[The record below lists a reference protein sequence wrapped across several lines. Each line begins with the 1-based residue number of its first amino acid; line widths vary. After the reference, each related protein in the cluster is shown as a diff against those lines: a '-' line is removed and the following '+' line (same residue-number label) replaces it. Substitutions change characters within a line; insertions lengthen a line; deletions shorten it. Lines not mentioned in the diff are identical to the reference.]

1 MQLSRWNRAA
11 GLLVVILSLVDPR
24 AAAAQAGRDTVYL
37 LNPNLRIGFDASHG
51 RLVELTDGAS
61 GQRFV
66 TAEPVD
72 VWLLDLP
79 GGADAIGARDAGKFS
94 FAHRANDPRTLSLI
108 WSNFERAPALRVRID
123 VSLRGDSAIS
133 DWRIAFDSAPP
144 IENVRFP
151 RVAGIPPLGPG
162 EELAVPRWMGAVA
175 SDPRSLLAGED
186 GRARRLEWSYPGTMS
201 LQLIALYRRDGPG
214 LYAASD
220 DTLSYRK
227 AFALWG
233 DTSGLGYELIHPL
246 ENPDAGKADWI
257 MPYAAVLGTFH
268 GDWFSAAERY
278 RSWGEQQHW
287 ARESRLRNGLVPPWL
302 TDVGMWVWNRGR
314 SPGVIPP
321 ALALKDALGLPV
333 GVYWHWWHHGPYDTS
348 FPDYLPP
355 REGVDAFRSAVSD
368 AHAAGLHAMVY
379 MNQRLWCL
387 NTPSWTAENAVVAAV
402 KERDGKVREEV
413 YNIFDPKPCATMD
426 VTTPFWRAKYAGIAD
441 TVLTQY
447 GIDGIYMD
455 QAVQSL
461 VCWDPTHDHPLGGG
475 NYWMQGFRKLAAGIR
490 EKSGR
495 QRPVLLAGE
504 GAGEPWL
511 PELDL
516 MLTLQVS
523 QERYSDPNSGWD
535 PIPFFQA
542 VYHPYAVTYGN
553 YSSLVMPPYDE
564 LWPVETAPTEPLAL
578 LDQRFSNQ
586 FRLEQARAF
595 VWGLQPTIA
604 NFRPEQLRDRPD
616 ETAYMMRLARLRA
629 RTPEYFIHGTFLRAP
644 ELTVPNVEIDL
655 SRLSIYA
662 AQRGGPRSSR
672 KRYPAAIAGA
682 WRASDGRVAV
692 AVASIVAAPIEV
704 AFDFDPHVYGLTSG
718 TIERLDDGGRTSLGN
733 FKRNVAPITLKVPPG
748 GAVVIEFHSTQSRG
762 VPL

>member
-1 MQLSRWNRAA
+1 MRLGRCLSAAWWAGVVVSLADPAALAARAA
-11 GLLVVILSLVDPR
+11 S
-24 AAAAQAGRDTVYL
+24 DTVRIQ
-37 LNPNLRIGFDASHG
+37 NSSLRIGFDAQDG
-51 RLVELTDGAS
+51 RLVELTDLTS
-61 GQRFV
+61 GQRLV
-66 TAEPVD
+66 VAEPVEA
-72 VWLLDLP
+72 WLFELP
-79 GGADAIGARDAGKFS
+79 GGANAIGPREARRFS
-94 FAHRANDPRTLSLI
+94 ATPTPRDPHSLSLE
-108 WSNFERAPALRVRID
+108 WSNFERAPALRVRVD
-123 VSLRGDSAIS
+123 VMLRGDSALS

-144 IENVRFP
+144 IESVRFP
-151 RVAGIPPLGPG
+151 RLAGIPPLGPG

-175 SDPRSLLAGED
+175 TDPRSLLTGAD
-186 GRARRLEWSYPGTMS
+186 GKGRRLEWAYPGTMS
-201 LQLIALYRRDGPG
+201 LQLIALYQRGGPG

-227 AFALWG
+227 TFALWA
-233 DTSGLGYELIHPL
+233 DASGLGYELVHPL
-246 ENPDAGKADWI
+246 EDPDAGKASWT
-257 MPYAAVLGTFH
+257 MPYAAVLGTFS
-268 GDWFSAAERY
+268 GDWFNAAERY
-278 RSWGEQQHW
+278 RRWGEQQYW
-287 ARESRLRNGLVPPWL
+287 ARESRLRNGLVPAWL

-314 SPGVIPP
+314 SPGVLPP
-321 ALALKDALGLPV
+321 AIALKQELGLPV
-333 GVYWHWWHHGPYDTS
+333 AVFWHWWHHGPYDTS

-355 REGVDAFRSAVSD
+355 REGIDSFRSAVSD
-368 AHAAGLHAMVY
+368 AHAAGVNAMVY

-387 NTPSWTAENAVVAAV
+387 QTPSWTAENAAAAAV

-426 VTTPFWRAKYAGIAD
+426 VTTPFWRSKYGGIAD

-490 EKSGR
+490 AQSGR
-495 QRPVLLAGE
+495 DRRVLLAGE

-542 VYHPYAVTYGN
+542 VYHAYGVTYGN

-564 LWPVETAPTEPLAL
+564 LWPAETAPAEPLAL
-578 LDQRFSNQ
+578 LDRRFSQQ
-586 FRLEQARAF
+586 FRLEQARTF

-604 NFRPEQLRDRPD
+604 NFRPELLRDRPD
-616 ETAYMMRLARLRA
+616 ETAFMMRLARLRA
-629 RTPEYFIHGTFLRAP
+629 GMPEYFIHGTFLRAP
-644 ELTVPNVEIDL
+644 ELTVPAVQLDL

-662 AQRGGPRSSR
+662 AQRGGPRSSQ
-672 KRYPAAIAGA
+672 KTYPSAIAGA
-682 WRASDGRVAV
+682 WRAPNGRVAV
-692 AVASIVAAPIEV
+692 AVASIVADAIEI
-704 AFDFDPHVYGLTSG
+704 AFEFDPRAYGLTSG
-718 TIERLDDGGRTSLGN
+718 TIARIDDGGRTSLGSFN
-733 FKRNVAPITLKVPPG
+733 HNVAPITLKLPPG
-748 GAVVIEFHSTQSRG
+748 GAVVIEFHSTQS
-762 VPL
+762 

>member
-1 MQLSRWNRAA
+1 
-11 GLLVVILSLVDPR
+11 
-24 AAAAQAGRDTVYL
+24 
-37 LNPNLRIGFDASHG
+37 
-51 RLVELTDGAS
+51 
-61 GQRFV
+61 
-66 TAEPVD
+66 
-72 VWLLDLP
+72 
-79 GGADAIGARDAGKFS
+79 
-94 FAHRANDPRTLSLI
+94 
-108 WSNFERAPALRVRID
+108 
-123 VSLRGDSAIS
+123 
-133 DWRIAFDSAPP
+133 
-144 IENVRFP
+144 
-151 RVAGIPPLGPG
+151 
-162 EELAVPRWMGAVA
+162 
-175 SDPRSLLAGED
+175 
-186 GRARRLEWSYPGTMS
+186 
-201 LQLIALYRRDGPG
+201 
-214 LYAASD
+214 
-220 DTLSYRK
+220 
-227 AFALWG
+227 LWG
-233 DTSGLGYELIHPL
+233 DASGLGYELVHPL
-246 ENPDAGKADWI
+246 ENPDAAKANWT
-257 MPYAAVLGTFH
+257 MPYAAVLGTFR

-278 RSWGEQQHW
+278 RRWGVQQSW

-302 TDVGMWVWNRGR
+302 TEVGMWVWNRGR

-321 ALALKDALGLPV
+321 ATALKDALGLPV

-355 REGVDAFRSAVSD
+355 REGIDAFRSAVSN

-387 NTPSWTAENAVVAAV
+387 NTPSWTAENAAVAAV

-495 QRPVLLAGE
+495 DRPVLLAGE

-564 LWPVETAPTEPLAL
+564 LWPAATAPTEPLAL
-578 LDQRFSNQ
+578 LDHRFSQQ

-616 ETAYMMRLARLRA
+616 ETTYMMRLARLRA

-644 ELTVPNVEIDL
+644 ELTAPTVEIDL

-662 AQRGGPRSSR
+662 AQRGGPRSSQ

-682 WRASDGRVAV
+682 WQASDGRVAV
-692 AVASIVAAPIEV
+692 AVASIVAEAIEV
-704 AFDFDPHVYGLTSG
+704 AFDFDPRAYGLTAG

-733 FKRNVAPITLKVPPG
+733 FNHNVAPIALKLPPG
-748 GAVVIEFHSTQSRG
+748 GAVVIEFHSTQS
-762 VPL
+762 